1 MMRKNTVIFVGAV
14 LAMVGLYYLFLSHY
28 LTIDNLKYYR
38 HTLLDGV
45 QKHYSFSVFLYIGAY
60 ALGIAFCLPVASLFT
75 LTGGFLFGVI
85 FGSLYALIGA
95 TIGATLA
102 FLLVRYIIGDWF
114 QERFEKRLTFV
125 NRELEKRGAFYLIA
139 LRFFAIIPF
148 FVLNIVAGLTKI
160 PLSTFIVTTALGIIP
175 GCIVFAYAG
184 KNLGRIESMQD
195 IVSPSVLTAF
205 GLLALLALVPLLF
218 RKRIAPSTQD
228 DT

>member
-85 FGSLYALIGA
+85 LGSLYALIGA